1 MRFNTDSDLSDHEKD
16 SFSKGNNIIIT
27 TPKASGQKIKEKRQL
42 LTTKQLAFIVLEAGL
57 EPAQPQWPRDFK
69 SLAQFHHLSSLLSY
83 YYAIKQT
90 LILPHLY

>member
-42 LTTKQLAFIVLEAGL
+42 LIIKQLAFIVLEAGL

>member
-42 LTTKQLAFIVLEAGL
+42 LIIKQLAFIVLEAGL
-57 EPAQPQWPRDFK
+57 RK
-69 SLAQFHHLSSLLSY
+69 IYSILIITYLLY
-83 YYAIKQT
+83 
-90 LILPHLY
+90 

>member
-42 LTTKQLAFIVLEAGL
+42 LIIKQLAFIVPLKDEIL
-57 EPAQPQWPRDFK
+57 NLWNDF
-69 SLAQFHHLSSLLSY
+69 LAIVDFIQANPEITKIIVNL
-83 YYAIKQT
+83 
-90 LILPHLY
+90 